1 MAVADR
7 EKMQKAI
14 ALPNEGQPEPQ
25 RIGTAITRGR
35 DFLTDVRGEVR
46 KVTKPSAA
54 EVQTT
59 TTVVIAAVFFFAAF
73 FYLTDSVLGYL
84 LKNLLHWLG
93 GTQ

>member
-25 RIGTAITRGR
+25 RIGSAITRAR
-35 DFLTDVRGEVR
+35 DFLTDVRGEMR
-46 KVTKPSAA
+46 KVTTPTPA

-73 FYLTDSVLGYL
+73 FYVTDSVLGYL

-93 GTQ
+93 GS

>member
-14 ALPNEGQPEPQ
+14 ALPNEGPSEPQ
-25 RIGTAITRGR
+25 RIGSALTRGR
-35 DFLTDVRGEVR
+35 EFLGDVRGEMR
-46 KVTKPSAA
+46 KVTTPSRA
-54 EVQTT
+54 EVQAT